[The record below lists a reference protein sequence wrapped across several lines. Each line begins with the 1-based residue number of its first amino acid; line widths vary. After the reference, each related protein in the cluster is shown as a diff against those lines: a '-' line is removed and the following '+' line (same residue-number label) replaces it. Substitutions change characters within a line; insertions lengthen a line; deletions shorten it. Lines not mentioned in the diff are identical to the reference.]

1 MRLRR
6 SDPGGPGLRRVRR
19 GKGFSYHTAD
29 GGPASREDIERI
41 RALVIPPAWRD
52 VWISAHPNGHIQAVG
67 TDAAGRKQ
75 YLYHERWRSARD
87 EEKFDRVLTL
97 AAELPAVRAQVH
109 ADLGLRGLPR
119 RRVEAVAVDLLD
131 RGVFRVGGEEY
142 AEENGTR
149 GVATLLRE
157 QVTVSGDA
165 MLFDYTAK
173 SGLRRRVRVTDAEL
187 ARAVRSLRRSR
198 ADSDRLLVY
207 RQGAAYRELRS
218 DDINARFKELACCE
232 CSAKDL
238 RTWQG
243 TVLAAVTFAALGRPE
258 SERGRKRVRREVME
272 TVAEALGNTPT
283 VARESYVDPRVVR
296 AWEHGDTI
304 ANALPRAERQQDE
317 DARRDILE
325 RAVIRLLRDR
335 NRARRA
341 A

>member
-29 GGPASREDIERI
+29 GGQADPADVERI
-41 RALVIPPAWRD
+41 RALVIPPAWKN
-52 VWISAHPNGHIQAVG
+52 VWISAHPNGHIQAIG

-97 AAELPAVRAQVH
+97 AAKLPTVRERVH
-109 ADLGLRGLPR
+109 ADLGLSGLPR
-119 RRVEAVAVDLLD
+119 HRVEAVAVDLLD

-157 QVTVSGDA
+157 QAAVSGDS
-165 MLFDYTAK
+165 MLFDYIAK
-173 SGLRRRVRVTDAEL
+173 SGVHRRVRVTDARL

-198 ADSDRLLVY
+198 SGSDRLLVY
-207 RQGAAYRELRS
+207 RQGDAYRELHA
-218 DDINARFKELACCE
+218 DDINARFKELADCE

-243 TVLAAVTFAALGRPE
+243 TVLAAVTFAALGRPG
-258 SERGRKRVRREVME
+258 SERGRKRVRKEVYE
-272 TVAEALGNTPT
+272 AVADALGNTPT

-296 AWEHGDTI
+296 AWENGDTI
-304 ANALPRAERQQDE
+304 AAALPRAERQKDE